1 MPIIITALE
10 DGFRRCGVA
19 HSKEAQEHADD
30 VFSAAQLAML
40 QAEPMLLVEVTSAP
54 EPDPTEA
61 KPPAKK
67 PRRAKAEEKPA
78 TGGKPSPAN
87 GQ

>member
-30 VFSAAQLAML
+30 AFSATQLALL
-40 QAEPMLLVEVTSAP
+40 QAEPMLLVEVRSAP
-54 EPDPTEA
+54 ETIPASEA

-78 TGGKPSPAN
+78 GGKPPAN

>member
-19 HSKEAQEHADD
+19 HSKQAQEHADD

-40 QAEPMLLVEVTSAP
+40 QAEPMLLVEVKSTPETDPAP
-54 EPDPTEA
+54 EAEPA
-61 KPPAKK
+61 AKK
-67 PRRAKAEEKPA
+67 PRRPKAEEKA
-78 TGGKPSPAN
+78 AAGGKPAAN